1 MLAALHTPSSDGVG
15 PMLANLGGYIFW
27 TVAYVLILRRA
38 FRDKSFGIPIAALCA
53 NVSWETLAST
63 VLGFPTGPR
72 IGNMIWLGLDLV
84 ILYTCLRFGPDDFTH
99 PDVKKWFRPMVLIG
113 VAVMLWAESTFVFA
127 FGDPFGIHA
136 SWVNTFVV
144 SAQLPAMFW
153 RRNSLK
159 GQSFYIG
166 LSILLGDIS
175 GYFMIHFASEQLPGQ
190 IHMNLMNALFAGIL
204 ATNVLYVTL
213 LYRRCVQ
220 ERLNPWKN
228 W

>member
-1 MLAALHTPSSDGVG
+1 
-15 PMLANLGGYIFW
+15 MLANLNSTSASELGAQIASLGGYGFW
-27 TVAYVLILRRA
+27 TLAYVLILRHS
-38 FRDKSFGIPIAALCA
+38 FRERSFGIPIAALCA
-53 NVSWETLAST
+53 NVAWETLAST
-63 VLGFPTGPR
+63 VLGFPTGPQ

-84 ILYTCLRFGPDDFTH
+84 ILYTCLRFGPEEFTQ
-99 PDVKKWFRPMVLIG
+99 PVVKKWFRPMVLFG
-113 VAVMLWAESTFVFA
+113 VGVMLWAESAFVF
-127 FGDPFGIHA
+127 GINDPFGIHA

-175 GYFMIHFASEQLPGQ
+175 GYFMIYFCHEQMPER

-220 ERLNPWKN
+220 EGLNPWKN